1 MRKRT
6 AGSVIAS
13 WLSTL
18 TAAGVLNAVSWAEPI
33 AAPNL
38 EAGAPLNAVSEPD
51 AAPFPFRPTGRLNPA
66 AVNVLAAADADRT
79 GEFMLKA
86 PVTHLKQEV
95 IGWQSAGQALHWTV
109 IAPQSD
115 DYAVTVLLGA
125 TSAAPLMLTVSTESS
140 ATSTQYHVDPRGG
153 ESRSVLDR
161 PLYLEAGRH
170 TVTLAMKPAIQ
181 DAPFD
186 AKVLSV
192 ELTRPAV
199 RFALHR
205 EALAE
210 RSDVRWMGN
219 ERLGLAFTWSK
230 RTMPRMGPQQRYA
243 DAVAAFPVD
252 RFADE
257 VASTGATFVVFGTA
271 HSDQYIPGPNVALD
285 AILPGRTAQRD
296 LIADLI
302 AALGKRHIRLFLY
315 YHLGPIEDPA
325 WSRATH
331 MWDSDPSR
339 FFRNW
344 IAIVSDMGRRYGA
357 GLAGWWFDDGLFNYY
372 YRSPDWAELDRAAK
386 TGNPGR
392 AVCFNSW
399 NGASATEFQDYYCGE
414 ETVPGGLNDA
424 LNHDGS
430 FNGLL
435 RQDGDGRFNRG
446 QFAGLQSAAMFAL
459 EGEWVHTR
467 RDAAAAAPRRS
478 AAALATTLEALHR
491 YRVAPMVSLLI
502 YQDGTIPP
510 ASLATVREAAK
521 RADIPQPATASPAD
535 Q

>member
-1 MRKRT
+1 LLRGRL
-6 AGSVIAS
+6 ALV
-13 WLSTL
+13 
-18 TAAGVLNAVSWAEPI
+18 AAGVLHTACCAGPV
-33 AAPNL
+33 AAL
-38 EAGAPLNAVSEPD
+38 DLAAHDTAGAHTDTAAEAD
-51 AAPFPFRPTGRLNPA
+51 AAPFPFKPTGRLNPA
-66 AVNVLAAADADRT
+66 AVNVLSAADADRT
-79 GEFMLKA
+79 GEFMLES
-86 PVTHLKQEV
+86 PITHLKREI
-95 IGWQSAGQALHWTV
+95 IGWQSAQQALHWTV

-115 DYAVTVLLGA
+115 DYAVTVLL
-125 TSAAPLMLTVSTESS
+125 SAVSSQPLMLHVSTAES
-140 ATSTQYHVDPRGG
+140 AASTRFQVDPRGG
-153 ESRSVLDR
+153 ESRNLLDQ
-161 PLYLEAGRH
+161 PLHLEAGRQ
-170 TVTLAMKPAIQ
+170 TVTLSITPAIP

-186 AKVLSV
+186 ARVLSV
-192 ELTRPAV
+192 ELTRPTV
-199 RFALHR
+199 RDSLHR
-205 EALAE
+205 AALDE
-210 RSDVRWMGN
+210 RADVRWMGQ

-230 RTMPRMGPQQRYA
+230 RTMPRTGPQRSYA
-243 DAVAAFPVD
+243 DAVAAFPVE
-252 RFADE
+252 RFADD

-271 HSDQYIPGPNVALD
+271 HSDQYIPGPNEALD
-285 AILPGRTAQRD
+285 AILPGRTARRD

-302 AALGKRHIRLFLY
+302 AALGKRHIKLFLY

-331 MWDSDPSR
+331 MWDSDPGR

-344 IAIVSDMGRRYGA
+344 VAIVSEMGRRYGA

-372 YRSPDWAELDRAAK
+372 YRSPDWAELYRAAK
-386 TGNPGR
+386 TGNAGR

-399 NGASATEFQDYYCGE
+399 DGASATEFQDYYCGE

-435 RQDGDGRFNRG
+435 RRNGDGRFDRG
-446 QFAGLQSAAMFAL
+446 QFAGLQSATMFAL

-478 AAALATTLEALHR
+478 AASLATTLETLHR
-491 YRVAPMVSLLI
+491 YHVAPMLSLLI

-521 RADIPQPATASPAD
+521 RAGIPQPAGASTD